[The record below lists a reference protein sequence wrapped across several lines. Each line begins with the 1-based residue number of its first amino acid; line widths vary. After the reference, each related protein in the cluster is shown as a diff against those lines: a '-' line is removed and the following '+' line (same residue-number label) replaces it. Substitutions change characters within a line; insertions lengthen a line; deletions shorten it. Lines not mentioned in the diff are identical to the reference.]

1 MRRSGKSSTGRC
13 RPVDVGGPWRPWDDE
28 DDDGE
33 SSASGLDAFQA
44 SVAESEELPSPLYT
58 VTNPPGTVSVTVHLN
73 GQIHHVELTPAVE
86 RMTEQELAEEVRVI
100 AELARQRARSEL
112 HAFLIEGVRIMGDD
126 PAAMRDSLIRE
137 LDMPTPE
144 QAAATAAHVL
154 RTRYSSEHEGD
165 R

>member
-1 MRRSGKSSTGRC
+1 MS
-13 RPVDVGGPWRPWDDE
+13 GPWRPWDE
-28 DDDGE
+28 DDDDDAA
-33 SSASGLDAFQA
+33 SAHDVGGSGLTAFDDFGRHL
-44 SVAESEELPSPLYT
+44 SEAHGPELSSPLYT
-58 VTNPPGTVSVTVHLN
+58 VTNPPGTVSVTVYLN
-73 GQIHHVELTPAVE
+73 GRIQHVELTPDVA

-112 HAFLIEGVRIMGDD
+112 HAFLIEGVRMMGHD

-144 QAAATAAHVL
+144 QAAATAAHVFN
-154 RTRYSSEHEGD
+154 TRYSCDDEGC